1 MILTNAVLAKSACQS
16 LIQFADRLFSAIYII
31 EDCNIHKNPRLY
43 LQLIANHLGF
53 LFEAEF
59 FQPHYFFT
67 LSVNYTINLYIF
79 VTDLIDNHILFPY
92 RIFIICPKA
101 DPFGEIRLHSRK
113 HLKIFKL
120 IINLFYRL
128 RSIFLVVF
136 VNLIPNILQIPP
148 HDGQHPT
155 IQLYAFFT

>member
-1 MILTNAVLAKSACQS
+1 MILTNAVLAKSAYQS

-67 LSVNYTINLYIF
+67 DSEMKKISSSQ
-79 VTDLIDNHILFPY
+79 
-92 RIFIICPKA
+92 RIT
-101 DPFGEIRLHSRK
+101 G
-113 HLKIFKL
+113 
-120 IINLFYRL
+120 
-128 RSIFLVVF
+128 
-136 VNLIPNILQIPP
+136 
-148 HDGQHPT
+148 
-155 IQLYAFFT
+155 YARIMV

>member
-67 LSVNYTINLYIF
+67 DSDNDLFVKLKILYFSGLLAESSASKLLFVHIVYLDMYNINAIRQLLIISLFLYIF
-79 VTDLIDNHILFPY
+79 
-92 RIFIICPKA
+92 
-101 DPFGEIRLHSRK
+101 
-113 HLKIFKL
+113 
-120 IINLFYRL
+120 
-128 RSIFLVVF
+128 SISAYTANFNIVV
-136 VNLIPNILQIPP
+136 
-148 HDGQHPT
+148 
-155 IQLYAFFT
+155 

>member
-1 MILTNAVLAKSACQS
+1 MTNAVLAKSACQS

-67 LSVNYTINLYIF
+67 DSDNDLFVKLKNLYFSDLLAESSASKLLFVHIVYLDMYNINAIRQQLIISLFLYIF
-79 VTDLIDNHILFPY
+79 
-92 RIFIICPKA
+92 
-101 DPFGEIRLHSRK
+101 
-113 HLKIFKL
+113 
-120 IINLFYRL
+120 
-128 RSIFLVVF
+128 SISAYTANFNIVV
-136 VNLIPNILQIPP
+136 
-148 HDGQHPT
+148 
-155 IQLYAFFT
+155 

>member
-53 LFEAEF
+53 LFETEF

-67 LSVNYTINLYIF
+67 DSEMKKYHQANELRHCHHEVFDVLEINL
-79 VTDLIDNHILFPY
+79 
-92 RIFIICPKA
+92 K
-101 DPFGEIRLHSRK
+101 
-113 HLKIFKL
+113 
-120 IINLFYRL
+120 
-128 RSIFLVVF
+128 
-136 VNLIPNILQIPP
+136 
-148 HDGQHPT
+148 
-155 IQLYAFFT
+155 

>member
-59 FQPHYFFT
+59 FQPHYF
-67 LSVNYTINLYIF
+67 
-79 VTDLIDNHILFPY
+79 
-92 RIFIICPKA
+92 
-101 DPFGEIRLHSRK
+101 
-113 HLKIFKL
+113 
-120 IINLFYRL
+120 
-128 RSIFLVVF
+128 
-136 VNLIPNILQIPP
+136 LQT
-148 HDGQHPT
+148 QK
-155 IQLYAFFT
+155 

>member
-59 FQPHYFFT
+59 FSASEIKKYHQDNELRHCHHEVFDV
-67 LSVNYTINLYIF
+67 LEINL
-79 VTDLIDNHILFPY
+79 
-92 RIFIICPKA
+92 K
-101 DPFGEIRLHSRK
+101 
-113 HLKIFKL
+113 
-120 IINLFYRL
+120 
-128 RSIFLVVF
+128 
-136 VNLIPNILQIPP
+136 
-148 HDGQHPT
+148 
-155 IQLYAFFT
+155 

>member
-1 MILTNAVLAKSACQS
+1 MCPYLTNAVLAKSACQS

-67 LSVNYTINLYIF
+67 DSDNDLFVKLKNLYFSDLLAESSASKLLFVHIVYLDMYNINAIRQQLIISLFLYIF
-79 VTDLIDNHILFPY
+79 
-92 RIFIICPKA
+92 
-101 DPFGEIRLHSRK
+101 
-113 HLKIFKL
+113 
-120 IINLFYRL
+120 
-128 RSIFLVVF
+128 SISAYTANFNIVV
-136 VNLIPNILQIPP
+136 
-148 HDGQHPT
+148 
-155 IQLYAFFT
+155 

>member
-1 MILTNAVLAKSACQS
+1 MLAKSACQS

-67 LSVNYTINLYIF
+67 DSDNDLFVKLKNLYFSYLLAESSASKLLFVHIVYLDMYNINAIRQLLIISLFLYIF
-79 VTDLIDNHILFPY
+79 
-92 RIFIICPKA
+92 
-101 DPFGEIRLHSRK
+101 
-113 HLKIFKL
+113 
-120 IINLFYRL
+120 
-128 RSIFLVVF
+128 SISAYTANFNIVV
-136 VNLIPNILQIPP
+136 
-148 HDGQHPT
+148 
-155 IQLYAFFT
+155 

>member
-67 LSVNYTINLYIF
+67 NSDNDLFVKLKNLYFSDLLAESSASKLLFVHIVYLDMYNINAIRQQLIISLFLYIF
-79 VTDLIDNHILFPY
+79 
-92 RIFIICPKA
+92 
-101 DPFGEIRLHSRK
+101 
-113 HLKIFKL
+113 
-120 IINLFYRL
+120 
-128 RSIFLVVF
+128 SISAYTANFNIVV
-136 VNLIPNILQIPP
+136 
-148 HDGQHPT
+148 
-155 IQLYAFFT
+155 